1 MGLGVSIFLI
11 ALGAILAFAVN
22 VSVSGLELSTIGFIL
37 MVVGAIGLVASL
49 IMFGPGVASRRTV
62 VEEGYVDDDPAL
74 AGRRR
79 VTRRRNVI

>member
-11 ALGAILAFAVN
+11 ALVAILAFAVN

-49 IMFGPGVASRRTV
+49 IMFGPGVAGRRTV
-62 VEEGYVDDDPAL
+62 VEEGYVDDDPMVS
-74 AGRRR
+74 RRR
-79 VTRRRNVI
+79 VSRRRDVI